1 MALSFED
8 KYKPY
13 VKSKKFSQNA
23 VDDLANDLVIYL
35 KEHRMVTKHELTLLD
50 IQRVDGEPQKIE
62 KNPFLLNVIA
72 EINKKL
78 EEENLIEDPDNSN
91 DSYGIFILPEH
102 NEGYTTAAICTG
114 NDTNAW
120 YEEYRKGLK

>member
-23 VDDLANDLVIYL
+23 VDDLADDLVIYL
-35 KEHRMVTKHELTLLD
+35 KEHGMVTAHELNFLC
-50 IQRVDGEPQKIE
+50 IQQVDGEPKKIE
-62 KNPFLLNVIA
+62 ENPFLLNVIA

-91 DSYGIFILPEH
+91 DSYVIFILPEH